1 MTDYSSAFDAADLE
15 ELAEMIS
22 KKVNNPITI
31 EDFNH
36 QLIAYSKHGDWTDK
50 ARMETIMER
59 RVPEPVLNQLWQD
72 GILQKLMEKDKPIR
86 IEEKTEVG
94 LGKRVA
100 ISIRKSHAVLGYI
113 YVQELNQTLGDD
125 EVEFLRHAARAA
137 VPMLHYRQTKRLL
150 EEEKKKGFF
159 WELLLG
165 SSSSHH
171 DIMIRADYLNLSLP
185 KQFAIFVF
193 DFRNTEFELIQK
205 ELVFL
210 ISNLK
215 DFFSIRE
222 FPLWVT
228 NQKQMILLGGESNDQ
243 ENFNSLCQSFIQ
255 ELKSQL
261 QERFGSINMTG
272 VYGNPYK
279 SYQYIEHS
287 YRQAMAVLRIRRLL
301 PKETVSIHGYPDL
314 GIYRLLPSLL
324 EKNTEEQFINFRLQQ
339 LKKYDKESHN
349 HLMETLEVYLD
360 CVGRVNLASQLLH
373 IHPNTLAYRL
383 KRIQEICGLDLNDPN
398 HWVSTFIDLKLMKL
412 SEEK

>member
-1 MTDYSSAFDAADLE
+1 MTDFPSIFDVTDLE
-15 ELAEMIS
+15 ELAEIIS
-22 KKVNNPITI
+22 EKVKNPITI
-31 EDFNH
+31 EDFQH
-36 QLIAYSKHGDWTDK
+36 RLIAYSKHGDRSDK

-59 RVPEPVLNQLWQD
+59 RVPESVLNQLWQD
-72 GILQKLMEKDKPIR
+72 GILQRLMENDEPIR
-86 IEEKTEVG
+86 IEAKNEVG

-100 ISIRKSHAVLGYI
+100 IPIRKGHAVLGYI
-113 YVQELNQTLGDD
+113 YVQEVNQTLGDD
-125 EVEFLRHAARAA
+125 EIQFLRHAARAA
-137 VPMLHYRQTKRLL
+137 VPKLHQRQTKRLL

-185 KQFAIFVF
+185 KLFAIFIF
-193 DFRNTEFELIQK
+193 DIASPEYELIQK
-205 ELVFL
+205 ELIFL

-228 NQKQMILLGGESNDQ
+228 NQKQLILLGGGRYDQ
-243 ENFNSLCQSFIQ
+243 GDFNSPCHSFIE
-255 ELKSQL
+255 ELKYRL
-261 QERFGSINMTG
+261 QERFGDINMTG
-272 VYGNPYK
+272 VYGNPYN
-279 SYQYIEHS
+279 SYPYIEHS
-287 YRQAMAVLRIRRLL
+287 YRQAMGVLRTRRLL
-301 PKETVSIHGYPDL
+301 PKETESIHGYPDL
-314 GIYRLLPSLL
+314 GIYRLLPSLW
-324 EKNTEEQFINFRLQQ
+324 EKNAEEQFINFRLHQ
-339 LKKYDKESHN
+339 LMKYDKESHN

-360 CVGRVNLASQLLH
+360 CVGRVNLASRILH

-383 KRIQEICGLDLNDPN
+383 KRIQEVCGLDLNDPN